1 MKVLVVAD
9 VLGEENNG
17 TTIACMNLVRYMSS
31 QGDDVKILC
40 ADRDK
45 KGNHNYFVVPELN
58 LGYIINY
65 FVHKNNVVLAK
76 PTKKIIRKALDG
88 VDVVHIMMPF
98 ALGRAALKEA
108 RKRGIPVTAGFHCQA
123 ENFTSHLGLMNVPL
137 ANNLTYKNFYNHF
150 YKYVDAIHYPTDFIR
165 EYFERV
171 IKRKTNAYVI
181 SNGVNHQYKKYKLE
195 RKGKLANHF
204 NILFIGRYSK
214 EKTHPLLIKAV
225 SLSKHKDDIQLIFAG
240 QGPYANSMKKLSKE
254 LGIIPPIMKFYSRQD
269 LVKVI
274 NSCDLYVH
282 PAEIEIEAISCLE
295 AITCGLVP
303 VISDSERSATNK
315 FALSE
320 KNLFKYDSPEDLAN
334 KIDYWIEHPEEKEEC
349 SKQYL
354 GYTKQF
360 EQKYC
365 MEKTRNMI
373 LSYTKKDCYTTQ
385 EKRYYQ
391 DEINDDF
398 ANNGIVAKHNKVG
411 YKYIHKNIFFRFF
424 STLLRTI
431 ARPLIWLMNKIVY
444 KQKIVN
450 KKILKKYKK
459 SGYFIY
465 ANHTTSMGDAYTP
478 NILSRKN
485 YILVGEEATSIP
497 FVRTIVSMLGALPIP
512 YHSENIKPFLD
523 SVQYYIKD
531 KKASITIYP
540 EAHIWPTYTKIRNFK
555 HASFR
560 YPVDLN
566 VPCFSITNTYRPGK
580 NPKKPKLVS
589 IIDGPFYPNPSL
601 NRADAIKDLR
611 DQIYENMV
619 KRAAEVPQIEQIRY
633 IKVEK

>member
-1 MKVLVVAD
+1 M
-9 VLGEENNG
+9 
-17 TTIACMNLVRYMSS
+17 
-31 QGDDVKILC
+31 
-40 ADRDK
+40 
-45 KGNHNYFVVPELN
+45 
-58 LGYIINY
+58 
-65 FVHKNNVVLAK
+65 
-76 PTKKIIRKALDG
+76 
-88 VDVVHIMMPF
+88 
-98 ALGRAALKEA
+98 
-108 RKRGIPVTAGFHCQA
+108 
-123 ENFTSHLGLMNVPL
+123 
-137 ANNLTYKNFYNHF
+137 
-150 YKYVDAIHYPTDFIR
+150 
-165 EYFERV
+165 
-171 IKRKTNAYVI
+171 
-181 SNGVNHQYKKYKLE
+181 
-195 RKGKLANHF
+195 
-204 NILFIGRYSK
+204 
-214 EKTHPLLIKAV
+214 
-225 SLSKHKDDIQLIFAG
+225 
-240 QGPYANSMKKLSKE
+240 
-254 LGIIPPIMKFYSRQD
+254 
-269 LVKVI
+269 
-274 NSCDLYVH
+274 
-282 PAEIEIEAISCLE
+282 
-295 AITCGLVP
+295 
-303 VISDSERSATNK
+303 
-315 FALSE
+315 SE

-619 KRAAEVPQIEQIRY
+619 NRAAEVPQIEQIRY